1 MKTLVLPGYS
11 PSNLEWALEITKK
24 VKLDHLISIHEWE
37 HWKGGTMSVKREI
50 EKIIERTKNDK
61 KINFI
66 AKSVGTRMLMHLT
79 PLLKERINKII
90 LCGIPTKLDNE
101 RAMSLYKN
109 GLSQIPSTNILVIQN
124 TNDPFASS
132 EIIKKQ
138 VNLINPKIKI
148 IEKTRGGHHYP
159 HYQEIQEFLK

>member
-1 MKTLVLPGYS
+1 MKTLILPGYS

-79 PLLKERINKII
+79 PLLKDRINKII
-90 LCGIPTKLDNE
+90 LCGIPTKLDSE
-101 RAMSLYKN
+101 KAMTLYKN

-124 TNDPFASS
+124 TDDPFASAKL
-132 EIIKKQ
+132 IIKQ
-138 VNLINPKIKI
+138 IHSINPKIKF
-148 IEKTRGGHHYP
+148 IEKTRSDHNYP
-159 HYQEIQEFLK
+159 HYQKMQKFLQ